1 MEKKIMIK
9 GEEITIKFNMGVEC
23 AYEDITQRPFNL
35 ADFKDKKLLMAL
47 FHAAIITNNPK
58 TEITFDYLLT
68 DATCEE
74 VTALDNAVSETMSDW
89 LHIPAVIKKDEPKPK
104 DQEEQPKN

>member
-1 MEKKIMIK
+1 MERKITVK
-9 GEEITIKFNMGVEC
+9 GEQITIRFNMGVEC

-47 FHAAIITNNPK
+47 FHAAIIANNPE
-58 TEITFDYLLT
+58 TEVTFEYLLT
-68 DATCEE
+68 EATCEE

-89 LHIPAVIKKDEPKPK
+89 LHVPAVIRKDDQKPEEGGEKPK
-104 DQEEQPKN
+104 N

>member
-1 MEKKIMIK
+1 MEKKITIK

-47 FHAAIITNNPK
+47 FHAAIIANNEE
-58 TEITFDYLLT
+58 TEITFDYLLK
-68 DATCEE
+68 DATSEE
-74 VTALDNAVSETMSDW
+74 ITSLDNAVSETMSDW
-89 LHIPAVIKKDEPKPK
+89 LHIPAVIKKDEPKLEES
-104 DQEEQPKN
+104 DEQPKN